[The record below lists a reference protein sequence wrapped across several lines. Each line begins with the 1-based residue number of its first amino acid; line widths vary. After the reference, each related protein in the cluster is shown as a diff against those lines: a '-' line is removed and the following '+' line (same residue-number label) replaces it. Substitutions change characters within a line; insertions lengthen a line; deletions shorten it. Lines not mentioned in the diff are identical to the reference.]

1 MIKKYKK
8 IKKIIKR
15 LKNSKIKYSN
25 NGVLVPIYFGFDSDE
40 NLIFDV
46 ESIRDEFEFFLIE
59 LEKNN
64 GKRM

>member
-8 IKKIIKR
+8 IKKVIKR

>member
-8 IKKIIKR
+8 IKKVIKR

-25 NGVLVPIYFGFDSDE
+25 NGVLVPIYFSFDSDE
-40 NLIFDV
+40 NLFFDV

>member
-8 IKKIIKR
+8 IKKVIKR
-15 LKNSKIKYSN
+15 FKNSKIKYSN

>member
-8 IKKIIKR
+8 IKVVIKR

-46 ESIRDEFEFFLIE
+46 ESIRDEFEIFLIE

>member
-8 IKKIIKR
+8 IKKVIKR

-25 NGVLVPIYFGFDSDE
+25 NGVLVPIYFDFDSDE

>member
-8 IKKIIKR
+8 IKKVIKR

-25 NGVLVPIYFGFDSDE
+25 NGVLVPIYFGFDCDE

-46 ESIRDEFEFFLIE
+46 ESIRDEFEIFLIE